1 MVYMWLGAVILFAL
15 VEVITTQLVSIWLAG
30 GALAAFCA
38 SLAGADVTLQ
48 WILFVAVSAILLI
61 LTKPLVKKII
71 NREPEKTNIDAQI
84 GKTTIVTQKID
95 NIKETGEVRL
105 NGISWTARS
114 ENGEPIDEGSRV
126 LVEKIDGVK
135 LIVKSV
141 Q

>member
-1 MVYMWLGAVILFAL
+1 MVYMWLGAVILFAV
-15 VEVITTQLVSIWLAG
+15 VEAMTTQLVSIWLAG

-38 SLAGADVTLQ
+38 SLAGTEVTLQ

-114 ENGEPIDEGSRV
+114 ENDEPIDEGSRV